1 MFLANFNRSI
11 KERLTIIQQ
20 FQGMKGDIG
29 FPGPDG
35 FPGVPGFPG
44 LPGDRGPQ
52 GFPGKHQSRFYTAL
66 YLNVSDIENYR

>member
-1 MFLANFNRSI
+1 
-11 KERLTIIQQ
+11 
-20 FQGMKGDIG
+20 MKGDIG

-52 GFPGKHQSRFYTAL
+52 GFPGKYRSRFYATLNLPTTDL

>member
-1 MFLANFNRSI
+1 
-11 KERLTIIQQ
+11 
-20 FQGMKGDIG
+20 MKGDIG

-52 GFPGKHQSRFYTAL
+52 GFPGKHQSRFSTTL
-66 YLNVSDIENYR
+66 YLPTPEQHLNVSDIENYR

>member
-1 MFLANFNRSI
+1 
-11 KERLTIIQQ
+11 
-20 FQGMKGDIG
+20 MKGDIG

-52 GFPGKHQSRFYTAL
+52 GFPGKRQSRFYATL
-66 YLNVSDIENYR
+66 YLPITDLY

>member
-1 MFLANFNRSI
+1 M
-11 KERLTIIQQ
+11 
-20 FQGMKGDIG
+20 G
-29 FPGPDG
+29 FPGPVG

-52 GFPGKHQSRFYTAL
+52 GFPGKHQSRFYATLYSPTTDL